1 MANVEKELKNIMNSK
16 IIAEAVKKATHVECN
31 TTVVSAKQIEKL
43 DLSEAREL
51 VDNAIYLLAKT
62 THEGRSQL
70 SYAFRKEVFE
80 FIQRM
85 NPIVSCWKGTE
96 WNNFWYLVKIYGDR
110 TQLPLF
116 QNGFF
121 CDTHKIA

>member
-16 IIAEAVKKATHVECN
+16 IIAEAVKKATHAECN
-31 TTVVSAKQIEKL
+31 TTVVSARRIEKL

-62 THEGRSQL
+62 THEGRNQL

-85 NPIVSCWKGTE
+85 NSVVSCYKGTE
-96 WNNFWYLVKIYGDR
+96 WNNFWYLVKTYDSN
-110 TQLPLF
+110 TQLPTF
-116 QNGFF
+116 QKGFF
-121 CDTHKIA
+121 YDTHKIA

>member
-31 TTVVSAKQIEKL
+31 TTVVSVRRIEKL

-62 THEGRSQL
+62 THEGRNQL

>member
-31 TTVVSAKQIEKL
+31 TTVVSARQIEKL

-62 THEGRSQL
+62 THEGRNQL

-85 NPIVSCWKGTE
+85 NSIVSCYKGTE
-96 WNNFWYLVKIYGDR
+96 WNNFWYLVKTYDSN
-110 TQLPLF
+110 TQLPTF
-116 QNGFF
+116 QKGFF
-121 CDTHKIA
+121 YDTHKIA

>member
-1 MANVEKELKNIMNSK
+1 MANLEKELKNIMNSK
-16 IIAEAVKKATHVECN
+16 IIAEAVKKTTHVECN
-31 TTVVSAKQIEKL
+31 TTVVGARQIRKI

-62 THEGRSQL
+62 THEGRNQL

-85 NPIVSCWKGTE
+85 NSIVSCYKGTE
-96 WNNFWYLVKIYGDR
+96 WNNFWYLAKIYDSR

>member
-1 MANVEKELKNIMNSK
+1 MANLEKELKNIMNSE
-16 IIAEAVKKATHVECN
+16 IIAKATKKATRVECN
-31 TTVVSAKQIEKL
+31 TAVVGARQIEKM

-96 WNNFWYLVKIYGDR
+96 WNNFWYLVKIYDSR

-116 QNGFF
+116 QNSFF

>member
-31 TTVVSAKQIEKL
+31 TTVVSTRRIEKL

-62 THEGRSQL
+62 THEGRNQL

-96 WNNFWYLVKIYGDR
+96 WNNFWYLAKIYDSR

>member
-1 MANVEKELKNIMNSK
+1 MANLEKELKNIMNSE
-16 IIAEAVKKATHVECN
+16 IIAKAVKKATHVECN
-31 TTVVSAKQIEKL
+31 TTVVSARRIEKL

-62 THEGRSQL
+62 THEGRNQL

-85 NPIVSCWKGTE
+85 NSVVSCYKGTE
-96 WNNFWYLVKIYGDR
+96 WNNFWYLVKTYDSN
-110 TQLPLF
+110 TQLPTF
-116 QNGFF
+116 QKGFF
-121 CDTHKIA
+121 YDTHKIA